1 MSLVQKVRDRMA
13 ERKAAKPE
21 RQRKRAE
28 AKVHR
33 LEMKRSHESDTR
45 GGGGGGG

>member
-1 MSLVQKVRDRMA
+1 MSLVQKVREMLA
-13 ERKAAKPE
+13 ERKASKPE
-21 RQRKRAE
+21 RLRRRAE

-33 LEMKRSHESDTR
+33 LETKRRYESDPR

>member
-13 ERKAAKPE
+13 ERKATKPE
-21 RQRKRAE
+21 RSRKRAE

-33 LEMKRSHESDTR
+33 LEMKRNHEADPR

>member
-1 MSLVQKVRDRMA
+1 MSLVQKVRDRLA
-13 ERKAAKPE
+13 ERKASKPE
-21 RQRKRAE
+21 RVRRRAE

-33 LEMKRSHESDTR
+33 LEMKRSHESDPR